1 LAAAALLVTLAV
13 CACGGSSK
21 RAGLDAIC
29 RSGALSAFAHDLGV
43 DTASVSF
50 GHSTG
55 GNGMP
60 QCTFSADAMDR
71 HISALV
77 NIDDGPQVEFRIER
91 TLVEAQQLFGPPPP
105 HWMPPIGLYRL
116 GPYAAWYPVLQTLMA
131 TNGKDLLSI
140 TVTWPG
146 AGRYVKVKLGRAVIG
161 PYMKHGRKIPGNAN
175 VGYPSG

>member
-1 LAAAALLVTLAV
+1 VVWLSAPRLSNGGRLAAAALLVTLAV

-116 GPYAAWYPVLQTLMA
+116 GPYAAWYPVLQTLTA
-131 TNGKDLLSI
+131 RICSAS
-140 TVTWPG
+140 PSP
-146 AGRYVKVKLGRAVIG
+146 GRALADTSKSSSDE
-161 PYMKHGRKIPGNAN
+161 P
-175 VGYPSG
+175 